1 MSTYRTFFTYYLFK
15 GCINNVTEKQSIT
28 EPSMRIFTYV
38 VAAAGAAAL
47 SAGALVYSLAE
58 MGRASEALSHANAQ
72 RYESYLLADE
82 MRQSSDDLTR
92 LARTYVV
99 TGDAAY
105 ERQYNDILAIRN
117 GEKATPQDYHRIYWD
132 FVAAGNVKPRPDGAT
147 VALLDRMRDA
157 GFTEKEFGLLNEAQN
172 NSDGLVKL
180 EVEAMNYVKGLDANG
195 RPISVDDPLKAIRM
209 LHSSEY
215 HAIKARI
222 MTPVDAFY
230 LAMEARTNGA
240 LDVARQDYRNASAI
254 LLASS
259 AAIILTLFGIVAIVY
274 LRVLRGMDRLGLEMT
289 EIAGGRI
296 DTRITALGRKD
307 EIGEMASTL
316 ESFRNSLVEKQELE
330 AHQEREAQAMS
341 GRIAA
346 ERRRIAESF
355 SERVS
360 AIFDNLSSSVGE
372 LQNMSGALRHSADA
386 TDQESLRS
394 LQATNEAG
402 SAAQTVA
409 SATTE
414 LTASLSEISSRI
426 TRMTDRIGTAS
437 TVSTDA
443 SANMDKLARMAEGIG
458 TVIGLIQDIAEQTN
472 LLALNATIEAARA
485 GESGKGFA
493 VVAAEVKTLAN
504 QTARATNDIR
514 AQIEA
519 IQDSTSDSV
528 NSINAIS
535 GIMGEVKGFIDDLA
549 NSIEQQAEATGEIAN
564 AAQVSTHNTEAVAR
578 SVEQVGSM
586 TKDNSQLA
594 DKLRE
599 QSDELN
605 QRTGQLQTA
614 IDTFVTET
622 AGKAA

>member
-1 MSTYRTFFTYYLFK
+1 
-15 GCINNVTEKQSIT
+15 
-28 EPSMRIFTYV
+28 
-38 VAAAGAAAL
+38 
-47 SAGALVYSLAE
+47 
-58 MGRASEALSHANAQ
+58 
-72 RYESYLLADE
+72 
-82 MRQSSDDLTR
+82 
-92 LARTYVV
+92 
-99 TGDAAY
+99 
-105 ERQYNDILAIRN
+105 
-117 GEKATPQDYHRIYWD
+117 
-132 FVAAGNVKPRPDGAT
+132 
-147 VALLDRMRDA
+147 
-157 GFTEKEFGLLNEAQN
+157 
-172 NSDGLVKL
+172 
-180 EVEAMNYVKGLDANG
+180 
-195 RPISVDDPLKAIRM
+195 M